1 MKQKLIISA
10 ILSGLLLATVSIQ
23 AKSDIKTLVANQIDK
38 NQKKAPK
45 EIINGFQNT
54 FVAINLLQ
62 FNKLDEAKK
71 HLKKATEDFDKALK
85 NNPNLDIIPL
95 EEDIRVNEFISTNK
109 DIKEKV
115 KTIKKMLSDNKIQDA
130 RALLL
135 PMKDEIDIVD
145 TAIPM
150 KVYPL
155 STKKALDVLNTG
167 NKDKAMEILETGFSS
182 LLSTQ
187 IIIPISLLASEDLV
201 LEASSLDKTKKE
213 EATKLLDGAKDLL
226 EKAKLLGYTNK
237 HDADYKILYKAI
249 EDVQKEIKGKNS
261 IEKFYDKVKVGF
273 KSLIEKTKN
282 DKIKISNAGLHD
294 SVGNN
299 ESKVLTNPSDFKG
312 VSSAKAKVEE
322 TMDKNA
328 FKAKTVSNS
337 FKKEAKSDEEKIV
350 K

>member
-23 AKSDIKTLVANQIDK
+23 AKSDIKTLIAKQIDK

-45 EIINGFQNT
+45 EILNGFENT
-54 FVAINLLQ
+54 FIAINLLQ
-62 FNKLDEAKK
+62 GNKVDEAKK
-71 HLKKATEDFDKALK
+71 HLKMATEDFDKALK

-95 EEDIRVNEFISTNK
+95 EENIKVSEFISTNK
-109 DIKEKV
+109 DIKERV
-115 KTIKKMLSDNKIQDA
+115 KHIKEMLSNNKIQDA

-135 PMKDEIDIVD
+135 PMKDEIDIID
-145 TAIPM
+145 TAISM

-155 STKKALDVLNTG
+155 STKNALDALNKGDKVKAL
-167 NKDKAMEILETGFSS
+167 EILETGFSS
-182 LLSTQ
+182 LISTQ
-187 IIIPISLLASEDLV
+187 VTLSVALLASEDLV
-201 LEASSLDKTKKE
+201 LEASSLDKVKKE

-237 HDADYKILYKAI
+237 HDADYKVLYKAI
-249 EDVQKEIKGKNS
+249 EEVQKEIKGKNS

-282 DKIKISNAGLHD
+282 DKVKLSNSGLHD
-294 SVGNN
+294 SVGTN
-299 ESKVLTNPSDFKG
+299 ESKVLANPSDFKG
-312 VSSAKAKVEE
+312 VPSANAKVEE
-322 TMDKNA
+322 TRDKDA
-328 FKAKTVSNS
+328 FKAKEVSNS
-337 FKKEAKSDEEKIV
+337 FKKEAKSDEEKTT